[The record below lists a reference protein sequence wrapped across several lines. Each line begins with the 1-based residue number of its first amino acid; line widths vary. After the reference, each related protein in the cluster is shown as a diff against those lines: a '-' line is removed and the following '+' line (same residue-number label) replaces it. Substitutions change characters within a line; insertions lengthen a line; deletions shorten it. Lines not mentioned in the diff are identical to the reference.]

1 MNAVQFSVSKLA
13 AVIGALMPESYPQES
28 LQRAQSLMDG
38 SQKEFL
44 FEAVSMVAY
53 ALSNNVLQ
61 IHREDGWR
69 EITSILKTSGLFEMH
84 VNLKTLKS
92 HTINGFMEN
101 LYNTAIFG
109 MIHAKETADDREN
122 MALLH
127 WLLAAGQ
134 SPALP
139 HQVSFWSL
147 YGPMNRPAGLELVSH
162 LLEAGADADSR
173 ILMSDT
179 GITIVEY
186 ILQQPTSNSM
196 AFRIGKLLL
205 EHGASVRLDYALH
218 AAISRGHSAYRD
230 NHSVWR
236 ELLEI

>member
-1 MNAVQFSVSKLA
+1 MDAVMLNNHMKITLDIEKIQRAALIPAIFHQGVIGAMNAVQFSVSKLA

-101 LYNTAIFG
+101 LYNAAIFG

-162 LLEAGADADSR
+162 LLEAGADADYGSQPKWKQ
-173 ILMSDT
+173 SF
-179 GITIVEY
+179 GIHRVGGGVARGVEND
-186 ILQQPTSNSM
+186 I
-196 AFRIGKLLL
+196 
-205 EHGASVRLDYALH
+205 
-218 AAISRGHSAYRD
+218 
-230 NHSVWR
+230 
-236 ELLEI
+236 